1 MSQIQF
7 KQHSQSFEYGGQTV
21 TLETGVL
28 ARQATGSVRVTMGDT
43 VILVSVVASKDDG
56 VSRDFFPLS
65 VHYIEKMY
73 AAGRIPGSFHRREAR
88 PSEHETLISRL
99 TDRSLRPLFAKGFN
113 QEVQVIATVLSYD
126 PQVPTDIPC
135 ILGSA
140 AAVALAGLPF
150 SGPLAGARV
159 GYINNEYVLN
169 PSYAALE
176 DSALDLV
183 VSGTR
188 DAIMM
193 VESEAKELTEEVM
206 LGAVMFGHE
215 QMQVA
220 LDAIQALADQVGVA
234 PFSWV
239 PKAEN
244 DALIAEV
251 RALAEDR
258 LKLAYQE
265 ADKAA
270 RYTLLNAVKEAVIT
284 ELCIDAEGS
293 PSQTEVERILH
304 DLQADI
310 LRGDILD
317 HGRRIDGRD
326 LTTVRPIDIAVGP
339 LPRVH
344 GSSVFT
350 RGETQAIVAATLGTE
365 RDSLLLDDLR
375 GNAKDKFLLHYNF
388 PPYSVG
394 EVGFIGSTKRREI
407 GHGRLARRALEAV
420 LPSYE
425 AFPYVIRLV
434 SEITESNGSSSM
446 ATVCGGTLSLMDAG
460 VPIKAPVAGIAMGL
474 IKQGERFAILT
485 DILGDE
491 DHLGDMDFKV
501 AGTLA
506 GITALQMDIK
516 IHGIDRAIMSDAL
529 AQARAGRI
537 HILGLMTSSIDQPRE
552 DVSPYAPRMIKMKIN
567 PDKIRD
573 VIGKGGAVI
582 RELTESTNTTI
593 DITDD
598 GEVCISAVDAGD
610 GARAK
615 ARIEALT
622 AEAEVGVIYNG
633 KVVKIMDFGA
643 FVALPTGQQGLVH
656 VSQICQE
663 RVENVRDKLVE
674 GQEVQVKLLEVDR
687 QGRLRLSMKAVD
699 SVET

>member
-7 KQHSQSFEYGGQTV
+7 NKHSQSFEYGGQTV
-21 TLETGVL
+21 TLETGML
-28 ARQATGSVRVTMGDT
+28 ARQATGSVKVSMGDT
-43 VILVSVVASKDDG
+43 VILVTVVASKEDAFG
-56 VSRDFFPLS
+56 RDFFPLS

-73 AAGRIPGSFHRREAR
+73 AAGRVPGSFHRREAR

-113 QEVQVIATVLSYD
+113 QEVQVVATVLSYD
-126 PQVPTDIPC
+126 PNVPTDIPC
-135 ILGSA
+135 ILGAA
-140 AAVALAGLPF
+140 AAVSLAGLPF

-159 GYINNEYVLN
+159 GYIDNEYVLN

-176 DSALDLV
+176 TSALDLV

-206 LGAVMFGHE
+206 LGAVMFGHA

-220 LDAIQALADQVGVA
+220 LNAIEALTDKVGVREFA
-234 PFSWV
+234 WT
-239 PKAEN
+239 PKPTN
-244 DALIAEV
+244 DALIAQV
-251 RALAEDR
+251 KSLAEDK
-258 LKLAYQE
+258 LKAAYQE

-270 RYTLLNAVKEAVIT
+270 RYLALKQVKEAVVSAICVNDESPT
-284 ELCIDAEGS
+284 EAEVDCI
-293 PSQTEVERILH
+293 VH
-304 DLQADI
+304 DLQANI

-326 LTTVRPIDIAVGP
+326 LTTVRPIDIVVGA

-365 RDSLLLDDLR
+365 RDALLLDDLR

-388 PPYSVG
+388 PPYCVG
-394 EVGFIGSTKRREI
+394 EVGFMGSTKRREI

-420 LPSYE
+420 LPGFE
-425 AFPYVIRLV
+425 TFPYVIRLV

-474 IKQGERFAILT
+474 IKEGDRFAVLT

-516 IHGIDRAIMSDAL
+516 IHGINEAIMSDAL
-529 AQARAGRI
+529 AQAKAGRM
-537 HILGLMTSSIDQPRE
+537 HILSLMTSAIEQPRD

-582 RELTESTNTTI
+582 RELTESTNTVI
-593 DITDD
+593 DITDN
-598 GEVCISAVDAGD
+598 GEVCISAVDADD

-622 AEAEVGVIYNG
+622 AEAEVGVVYDG
-633 KVVKIMDFGA
+633 EVVKIMDFGA
-643 FVALPTGQQGLVH
+643 FVSLPTGQQGLVH

-663 RVENVRDKLVE
+663 RVENVRDKLTE
-674 GQEVQVKLLEVDR
+674 GQAVQVKLLEIDR